1 MKHPRP
7 RSWSMAIV
15 WSTLM
20 YCKEQDLGGMWA
32 LTLLGQYLGYERWNM
47 VRHLEKCFL
56 GMTSMGGI
64 PAGFRRE
71 RCKRPRCVAHGNLFK
86 HVFVNNRWIDICTG
100 KVRIF
105 LGGPWTWIPN
115 LKPLRK
121 PWEKMVNCWLIWM
134 ALKVGW
140 KFVNVN
146 GGGRGESGE
155 VIRSILRKNCQSLKT
170 ILVCPL
176 CGGWV

>member
-32 LTLLGQYLGYERWNM
+32 LTLLGSIWDTRGGIWYAIWRNVSWEWRQW
-47 VRHLEKCFL
+47 
-56 GMTSMGGI
+56 GI

-86 HVFVNNRWIDICTG
+86 HGFVNNRWIDICTG

-134 ALKVGW
+134 ALKVGCQ
-140 KFVNVN
+140 FVNVN